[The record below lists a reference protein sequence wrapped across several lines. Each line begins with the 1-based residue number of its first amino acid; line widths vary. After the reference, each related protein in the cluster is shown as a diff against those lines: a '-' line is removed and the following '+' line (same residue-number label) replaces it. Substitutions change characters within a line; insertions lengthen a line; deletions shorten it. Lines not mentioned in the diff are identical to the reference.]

1 VTPEP
6 PPFLRFERALPG
18 DVREAIR
25 ARPIAYVPLGAL
37 EWHGEHAALGLDS
50 IKATWICEQAAART
64 GGVLF
69 PAMTWGAFH
78 TLRFPFTFR
87 SPKRAFRRQ
96 VRITLHALAEW
107 GFRSIVLLSGHYPL
121 AQIAMLRRECRRIS
135 RRPGVAAI
143 GVPDSALALDLGYL
157 GDHAAKWE
165 TSILMAIDPALVD
178 LARLPADT
186 GSLRE
191 RAIRHGIYGICP
203 RREADPEL
211 GRRALE
217 TIALR
222 LADAAARMLTEGDAP
237 AEAIYREH
245 REAFRDPWRAGR
257 VALGVRS
264 KWEVLR
270 FVVGNIIR
278 MRHL

>member
-18 DVREAIR
+18 DVRETIR

-37 EWHGEHAALGLDS
+37 EWHGEHAALGLDA
-50 IKATWICEQAAART
+50 IKAAWICEHAAART
-64 GGVLF
+64 GGVVF

-87 SPKRAFRRQ
+87 FPKRALRRQ
-96 VRITLHALAEW
+96 VRTTLRALADW
-107 GFRSIVLLSGHYPL
+107 GFRSIVLLTGHYPL
-121 AQIAMLRRECRRIS
+121 AQVAMVRDECRRVS
-135 RRPGVAAI
+135 RRPGVAAL

-186 GSLRE
+186 GSLRR
-191 RAIRHGIYGICP
+191 RAIRHGIYGVCP

-211 GRRALE
+211 GRKALE
-217 TIALR
+217 TIVTR
-222 LADAAARMLTEGDAP
+222 LADAATGMLAEGVAP
-237 AEAIYREH
+237 AEAIYRAH
-245 REAFRDPWRAGR
+245 REAFHDPWAAGR
-257 VALGVRS
+257 TALGVTS
-264 KWEVLR
+264 KWEILR
-270 FVVGNIIR
+270 FVVGNVIR